1 MDENVTHQLNE
12 VEDIWSKVKL
22 LDVLFIS
29 SILGMWYYVYKYTL
43 IGGDKMN
50 KVLSSD
56 DLMKYINNMDSEN
69 SVVQF
74 SIPGKGK
81 FALVLQEEENQ
92 SIKADVEKNPQLE
105 LMLKESE
112 EQYKQGL
119 GITTSDLLKSFS
131 EKDFK

>member
-1 MDENVTHQLNE
+1 
-12 VEDIWSKVKL
+12 
-22 LDVLFIS
+22 
-29 SILGMWYYVYKYTL
+29 MWYYVYKYTL

-50 KVLSSD
+50 KVLSSE

-92 SIKADVEKNPQLE
+92 SINADVEKNPELE
-105 LMLKESE
+105 LLLKESE

-119 GITTSDLLKSFS
+119 GITTSDLLKSLS